1 MHNNMENL
9 LVIGIFDDE
18 KSLIHAV
25 ENLIEKKFEIEE
37 VYSPYPVHEVLHLV
51 GKKSRLPL
59 AAYFYGLFGAVSVLG
74 FLYWTSVISW
84 PVNYGGKP
92 FNSFPSFI
100 VITIVLTI
108 FTVTITSLFTFSIR
122 AKLYPGRRVT
132 IIDPRTTDDKFL
144 LIVGENGSSEEN
156 KGTALTILKDAG
168 AVEVYEKE
176 LNFERA

>member
-1 MHNNMENL
+1 MENMR
-9 LVIGIFDDE
+9 VIGVFDDE
-18 KSLIHAV
+18 KALIHAV
-25 ENLIEKKFEIEE
+25 EKLKEKQFEIEE
-37 VYSPYPVHEVLHLV
+37 VYSPYPVHEVLHMV
-51 GKKSRLPL
+51 GRKSRIPT
-59 AAYFYGLFGAVSVLG
+59 AAYFYGLFGALGVLG

-108 FTVTITSLFTFSIR
+108 FTITVASLFTFSVR

-132 IIDPRTTDDKFL
+132 IIDPRTTDNMFL
-144 LIVGENGSSEEN
+144 IIIGEGGSSEEN
-156 KGTALTILKDAG
+156 KLISQSILKESG
-168 AVEVYEKE
+168 AIEVYEKE